1 MENFLRS
8 SDVRNLLYKGVK
20 HNTETMKYGK
30 IRLNGIMKKNK
41 IDPVII
47 VNTKKPYQFVYINI
61 IIKLNKNIRF
71 DLVWLPMLNFK

>member
-71 DLVWLPMLNFK
+71 DLV